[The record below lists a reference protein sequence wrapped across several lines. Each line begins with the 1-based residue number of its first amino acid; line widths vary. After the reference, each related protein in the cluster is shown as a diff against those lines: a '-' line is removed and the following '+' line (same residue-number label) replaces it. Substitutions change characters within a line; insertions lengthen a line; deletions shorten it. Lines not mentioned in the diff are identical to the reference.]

1 MVAMVMQRAAWML
14 VQEVSQ
20 MVAVARGSKVQ
31 SDEAVFSEAF
41 SFIFIVSHA
50 LPCCFL
56 VLAPF

>member
-1 MVAMVMQRAAWML
+1 MVAMAMQRAAWML
-14 VQEVSQ
+14 VQEASQ
-20 MVAVARGSKVQ
+20 IVAVAGGSKVQ
-31 SDEAVFSEAF
+31 RDETVFSEVF